1 METAEQTGKNSVS
14 HAIISFIMEIA
25 HRPFH
30 CAFGIVWVCAF
41 GILWV
46 AGIYPG
52 SRALSGEYP
61 MEALIITLIAFL
73 GLQGVLLSR
82 ENRASAGP
90 E

>member
-1 METAEQTGKNSVS
+1 METTEQTGKNSVS
-14 HAIISFIMEIA
+14 HAINSFIMEIA

-30 CAFGIVWVCAF
+30 CVFGIVWV
-41 GILWV
+41 
-46 AGIYPG
+46 AGIYSG

-61 MEALIITLIAFL
+61 IETLIITLIAFL

-82 ENRASAGP
+82 ENRVSAGP